1 MEKQL
6 YLLTVFAK
14 YSILNLWQGLNMCW
28 LLNFRVLSIPGLSIC
43 QGSDFSGL
51 YRIPVFVNTTI
62 MNMSW
67 DLVTEGFW
75 IFQDSKYTRFLHFQ
89 ALHNVPNMLEYGYI
103 ILEYLHGSSP
113 PNFRGDLKISDQNNW
128 VGKPKQKIK
137 FGGELNLKGDLK
149 FQRGA
154 YEPQWCHGCC
164 VQRYFFMLIRF

>member
-103 ILEYLHGSSP
+103 ILEYLHSSSPPPP
-113 PNFRGDLKISDQNNW
+113 PNFRGGPENFR
-128 VGKPKQKIK
+128 PKQLGGGGHEQKTK
-137 FGGELNLKGDLK
+137 FGGELN
-149 FQRGA
+149 FRGGK
-154 YEPQWCHGCC
+154 EGGWGLWTPMISWLLC
-164 VQRYFFMLIRF
+164 